1 MFEFLEGEVARH
13 TPTSLVLDVGGVG
26 YALAVPVGSAFP
38 SQGRARAWTHFVVR
52 EDSQTLYGFD
62 STSQRDLFRL
72 LLDVRGVGPSMALA
86 LLSGMEPEAL
96 VQAVVS
102 GDAAALTRV
111 KGVGKKTAEQMLLD
125 LRDKITRFGSGE
137 PQAPT
142 GEGSAAPLDVLLADA
157 VSALCSI
164 GYKEKEA
171 ERLVRKVAAD
181 DDSLDLE
188 QVIRAALRG

>member
-26 YALAVPVGSAFP
+26 YALAVPVGSGFP
-38 SQGRARAWTHFVVR
+38 SKGRARAWTHFVVR

-62 STSQRDLFRL
+62 SASQRDLFRL

-96 VQAVVS
+96 VHAVVS
-102 GDAAALTRV
+102 GNAAALTRV

-125 LRDKITRFGSGE
+125 LRDKITRFGSSELPLPTNEDG
-137 PQAPT
+137 APT
-142 GEGSAAPLDVLLADA
+142 LDALLADA

-171 ERLVRKVAAD
+171 ERLVRKVADD

-188 QVIRAALRG
+188 QLIRAALRG

>member
-26 YALAVPVGSAFP
+26 YALFVPVGSSFP
-38 SQGRARAWTHFVVR
+38 SKGRVRAWTHFVVR
-52 EDSQTLYGFD
+52 EDAQTLYGFD
-62 STSQRDLFRL
+62 SVSQRDLFRL
-72 LLDVRGVGPSMALA
+72 LLDVRGVGPAVALA

-96 VQAVVS
+96 VHAVLS

-125 LRDKITRFGSGE
+125 LRDKITRFGGGE
-137 PQAPT
+137 LPLPPT
-142 GEGSAAPLDVLLADA
+142 EDGVPALDSLLSDA
-157 VSALCSI
+157 ISALCSI

-171 ERLVRKVAAD
+171 ERLIRKVAAD
-181 DDSLDLE
+181 EQDLDLE
-188 QVIRAALRG
+188 QLIRAALRG

>member
-1 MFEFLEGEVARH
+1 VFEFLEGEVARH

-26 YALAVPVGSAFP
+26 YALFVPVGSSFP
-38 SQGRARAWTHFVVR
+38 SKGRVRAWTHFVVR
-52 EDSQTLYGFD
+52 EDAQTLYGFD
-62 STSQRDLFRL
+62 SVSQRDLFRL
-72 LLDVRGVGPSMALA
+72 LLDVRGVGPAVALA

-96 VQAVVS
+96 VHAVLS

-125 LRDKITRFGSGE
+125 LRDKITRFGGGE
-137 PQAPT
+137 LPLPPT
-142 GEGSAAPLDVLLADA
+142 EDGVPALDSLLSDA

-171 ERLVRKVAAD
+171 ERLIRKVAAD
-181 DDSLDLE
+181 EQDLDLE
-188 QVIRAALRG
+188 QLIRAALRG